1 MPPTHLPSPQM
12 KHCTFILVIWCVS
25 SHVGICIFYHSLKVE
40 LLMIPVWYSIQ
51 WYYISRQ
58 SCTVPVYCIA
68 IFISWKGN
76 KVHFTVEPY
85 SDNSIFCTFVCIT
98 VILWVPGA
106 RLKHSVPLVQYTED
120 CDGCQVVVAQWWEH
134 WWLKSVALDS
144 IPSDYQPAYFHFP
157 LSALFSMW
165 GEISKAVI
173 LYIYVT
179 YLMVISYIQ

>member
-1 MPPTHLPSPQM
+1 MLVFVFFTIPWKLSCSWYLYDIAYNDIIYPDSHARYQYIVLQFLYLGREIRCILLLSLIQ
-12 KHCTFILVIWCVS
+12 FI
-25 SHVGICIFYHSLKVE
+25 
-40 LLMIPVWYSIQ
+40 
-51 WYYISRQ
+51 
-58 SCTVPVYCIA
+58 
-68 IFISWKGN
+68 
-76 KVHFTVEPY
+76 
-85 SDNSIFCTFVCIT
+85 DNSIFCTIVCIT

-165 GEISKAVI
+165 GEISNAVI